1 MFMCKL
7 SVIVPVYKVKD
18 YLRDCVDSILSNQ
31 VDMEII
37 LVDDGSPDDCG
48 AICDSY
54 AERYENIKVIHK
66 ENGGLSSARNA
77 GLDVAQGEYFAF
89 VDSDDM
95 IDPEMFSKMLDKMI
109 SLNADIACCGM
120 KILGTETPYLDFSDW
135 HDEYDREDCIQLL
148 VSRNGTGNFYM
159 NKVFRSELFSDIRLP
174 VGKYYEDIYSMY
186 KVFDKAQRVVCIN
199 EPLYLY
205 RIHGQSIS
213 HSAQFN
219 PKIMDYAYACKA
231 EWEYVKANRP
241 QFTDIA
247 AAKYANAI
255 NLLSKKPSII
265 FGKSIE
271 AKNSYESLQDLFLYD
286 LVSIANNKHCSDR
299 LRYEITLM
307 LKSKVSLMC
316 YLKKKEFC
324 KRFHNHP
331 RITILLHDF
340 LYIPSSDTKS
350 NQY

>member
-1 MFMCKL
+1 MCRL

-37 LVDDGSPDDCG
+37 LVDDGSPDECG
-48 AICDSY
+48 DICDSY

-95 IDPEMFSKMLDKMI
+95 IDPGMFSKMLDKMI

-148 VSRNGTGNFYM
+148 VSRNGTGDFYM

-219 PKIMDYAYACKA
+219 PKIMDYAYSCKA

-255 NLLSKKPSII
+255 NKLSKNSAIL
-265 FGKSIE
+265 FSDSSE
-271 AKNSYESLQDLFLYD
+271 AKKYFSILTELFLKD
-286 LVSIANNKHCSDR
+286 LVSIEDNDYCSDR
-299 LRYEITLM
+299 LKYELTLM
-307 LKSKVSLMC
+307 LKSKTALLR
-316 YLKKKEFC
+316 YIKKE
-324 KRFHNHP
+324 RFYKSLHNHP
-331 RITILLHDF
+331 RVQEVSRCFMH
-340 LYIPSSDTKS
+340 IPSFKRNTAV
-350 NQY
+350 QY